1 MAPPHKPAPV
11 TARRIAVALDT
22 AQRSIDRIHRPKGAE
37 LRGILTAFASDVE
50 RITRLSIEEERE
62 LCCDWAD
69 DAKTPVVDPW
79 QEEPPTRESSRPTVK
94 RVVRGAW
101 TKR

>member
-50 RITRLSIEEERE
+50 RITRLSIEEERWRGE
-62 LCCDWAD
+62 AWEA
-69 DAKTPVVDPW
+69 DAKTPLVNEH
-79 QEEPPTRESSRPTVK
+79 QEDGPTRESQRVTVRK
-94 RVVRGAW
+94 PVRGAW
-101 TKR
+101 SRK